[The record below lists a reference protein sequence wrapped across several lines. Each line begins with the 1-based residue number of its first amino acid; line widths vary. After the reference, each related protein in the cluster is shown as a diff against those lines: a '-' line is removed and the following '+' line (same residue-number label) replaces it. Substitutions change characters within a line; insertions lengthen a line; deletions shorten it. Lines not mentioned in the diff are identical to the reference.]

1 MKALFDTGHGQRNWE
16 QTGFLARTINRS
28 FSGVADILSEMGVRC
43 FSGNLSTE
51 SLEDVDLLIIP
62 PPAGQFNR
70 QTSEWEPL
78 QSSLFTESDIE
89 KILGFVNG
97 GGRLLAFSYRFGDSF
112 AKTNLRE
119 VFLPMG
125 CFLQDTAA
133 IHLDSF
139 VNDMHPLAVPFETT
153 REHLPILKDEQHFPD
168 SVQLRA
174 MATLSNLPGMRVF
187 PITTTPPRCIVFE
200 PHSFKI
206 SHKPQSLG
214 SGGYYSNGRFAI
226 FGGPHAFETGGYG
239 LLNSGSNRLFARMIL
254 EWIVS
259 NEPGSEMT
267 HRAPEKSDSLEL
279 NLKPFQL
286 LWKRV
291 EDCQSPKTKG
301 AILVQFVDKIF
312 QGTGIM
318 TPIGKGIWNLKR
330 TSELDLVYQSLSK
343 EPIWSDSKGI
353 IPVECK
359 NWDKPVG
366 ASEIAWFAEK
376 VSKTGS
382 QIGFFA
388 ARSFTRQA
396 WMTVEQVL
404 MKNRVTVGLLNDD
417 DYRSL
422 MDGNVSP
429 RDLIE
434 SSLLRS
440 MLL

>member
-1 MKALFDTGHGQRNWE
+1 MRAFFDTGHGQRNWE

-28 FSGVADILSEMGVRC
+28 FSGVADILSEMGFRC
-43 FSGNLSTE
+43 SSGNLSSE
-51 SLEDVDLLIIP
+51 SLEDVKLLIIP

-70 QTSEWEPL
+70 QASQWEPL

-89 KILGFVNG
+89 KILQFVNT

-125 CFLQDTAA
+125 CFVQDTAA
-133 IHLDSF
+133 INLDSF
-139 VNDMHPLAVPFETT
+139 INDMHPLAVPFETT
-153 REHLPILKDEQHFPD
+153 KEHLPILNEKESLPE

-187 PITTTPPRCIVFE
+187 PMATTPPRCIVFE
-200 PHSFKI
+200 PHSFRI
-206 SHKPQSLG
+206 SHKPQIIG
-214 SGGYYSNGRFAI
+214 AGGHYGNGRFSV

-239 LLNSGSNRLFARMIL
+239 LLNSGSNRSFARTVL
-254 EWIVS
+254 KWLVS
-259 NEPGSEMT
+259 DEPDSKMKDSVTEI
-267 HRAPEKSDSLEL
+267 PDSIQSD
-279 NLKPFQL
+279 LKPFQL
-286 LWKRV
+286 LWKGV
-291 EDCQSPKTKG
+291 EDCKTSKTKG
-301 AILVQFVDKIF
+301 AILVQFVDMLF
-312 QGTGIM
+312 QRTGIM

-330 TSELDLVYQSLSK
+330 TAELDLVYQSVSK
-343 EPIWSDSKGI
+343 EPIWADSKGI

-404 MKNRVTVGLLNDD
+404 MKNQVTVGLLNDD
-417 DYRSL
+417 DYHSL
-422 MDGNVSP
+422 MDGNVSA